1 MDLGLRDLRVL
12 VTAASRGLGAATARQ
27 FSLEGAQV
35 AICSRDPDRIAAAAA
50 RISAGSG
57 RQVLPLTADVS
68 DPQAAPRLVAET
80 VAALG
85 GLDILVTNAGGPP
98 SGPFDTLS
106 AEAWEAAVQSMLLS
120 AVRLIQ
126 AALPY
131 LRASR
136 HPAILTLTS
145 YSAKQPIPNLVLSNS
160 MRAAVIGLTK
170 TLADELGPEGIRVNS
185 ILPGWTLT
193 ERVTEL
199 MDARAR
205 QKGTD
210 IETEIA
216 AQVAAI
222 PLRRMADPDEFA
234 RAAAFLCSPA
244 ASYIHGAMIPVD
256 GGAILAAL

>member
-1 MDLGLRDLRVL
+1 
-12 VTAASRGLGAATARQ
+12 
-27 FSLEGAQV
+27 
-35 AICSRDPDRIAAAAA
+35 
-50 RISAGSG
+50 
-57 RQVLPLTADVS
+57 VLPLTADVS

-160 MRAAVIGLTK
+160 VRAAVIGLTK
-170 TLADELGPEGIRVNS
+170 TLAGELGPEGIRVNS

-210 IETEIA
+210 VETEIA

>member
-1 MDLGLRDLRVL
+1 MELGLQGLRAL

-27 FSLEGAQV
+27 LSLEGARV
-35 AICSRDPDRIAAAAA
+35 AICSRDAERIAATAA
-50 RISAGSG
+50 RISAESG
-57 RQVLPLTADVS
+57 QRVIPLTADVS
-68 DPQAAPRLVAET
+68 DPQAATRLVTEA
-80 VAALG
+80 VDALG
-85 GLDILVTNAGGPP
+85 GLDILITNAGGPP
-98 SGPFDTLS
+98 SGPFAALGV
-106 AEAWEAAVQSMLLS
+106 EAWEAAVQTTLLS

-160 MRAAVIGLTK
+160 LRAAVIGLTK
-170 TLADELGPEGIRVNS
+170 TLAGELGPEGIRVNS
-185 ILPGWTLT
+185 IMPGWTRT

-199 MDARAR
+199 MEARAR

-222 PLRRMADPDEFA
+222 PLRRMADPEEFA
-234 RAAAFLCSPA
+234 RVAAFLCSPA